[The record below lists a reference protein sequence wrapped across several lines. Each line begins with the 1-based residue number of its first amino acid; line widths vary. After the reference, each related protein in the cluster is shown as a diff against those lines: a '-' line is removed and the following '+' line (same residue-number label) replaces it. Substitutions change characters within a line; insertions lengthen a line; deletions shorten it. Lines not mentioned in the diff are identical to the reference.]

1 MKRSI
6 WWSIILSQVLFICLL
21 PLGYELLSYLHPIV
35 IAVLWLCE
43 TCFVTFVI
51 FFIQKQEISMPYR
64 LFCSLVVFYTL
75 TLLILLFFR
84 PNEASFHNWNLI
96 PFLTIK
102 TYLFGD
108 ITFLI
113 AFYNLAANI
122 GLFVPYGFFI
132 RTLSMKTVYTY
143 CLSLLCICLIEIAQL
158 VTHRGSLDIDDLI
171 LNGFGVY
178 IGILLYP
185 LFNRVV
191 SLSNN
196 ANK

>member
-1 MKRSI
+1 MKRCI
-6 WWSIILSQVLFICLL
+6 WWSVILSQVLFICIL
-21 PLGYELLSYLHPIV
+21 PLAYGLLSYLHPIV

-43 TCFVTFVI
+43 TCFVTFVV
-51 FFIQKQEISMPYR
+51 FFAQKQKILVSYR
-64 LFCSLVVFYTL
+64 LFYSLVVFYSL
-75 TLLILLFFR
+75 SLLILLFFR

-132 RTLSMKTVYTY
+132 RTLPTKTVYSY

-158 VTHRGSLDIDDLI
+158 VTLRGSLDIDDLI
-171 LNGFGVY
+171 LNGLGVY

-191 SLSNN
+191 SLSKN